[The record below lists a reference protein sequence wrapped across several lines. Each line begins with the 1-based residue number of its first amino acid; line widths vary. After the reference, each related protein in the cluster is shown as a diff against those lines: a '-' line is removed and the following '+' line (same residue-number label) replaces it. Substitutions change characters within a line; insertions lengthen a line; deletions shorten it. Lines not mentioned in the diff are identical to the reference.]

1 MVNLEESI
9 NQCCVCK
16 ANKTK
21 TMNYNVV
28 FKPTTAQLNTASHGY
43 YKVCINDVYIEL
55 EIFYRIQERGIY
67 NDN

>member
-21 TMNYNVV
+21 IMNYNVV
-28 FKPTTAQLNTASHGY
+28 FEPTTEQLNTASHGY
-43 YKVCINDVYIEL
+43 CKVCINEAYIEL
-55 EIFYRIQERGIY
+55 EIYKRTKERGIY